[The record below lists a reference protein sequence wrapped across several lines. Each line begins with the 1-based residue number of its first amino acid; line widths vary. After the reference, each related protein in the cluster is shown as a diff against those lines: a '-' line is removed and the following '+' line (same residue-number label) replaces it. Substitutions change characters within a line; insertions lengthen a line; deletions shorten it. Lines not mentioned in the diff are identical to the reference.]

1 MQMPL
6 TYVHL
11 QRHDVFPVNLDL
23 DPGVAALDD
32 KAAET
37 VAQWVLR

>member
-1 MQMPL
+1 MKMPL

-11 QRHDVFPVNLDL
+11 QRHDAVPVNLDL
-23 DPGVAALDD
+23 EPGVAAVDG
-32 KAAET
+32 KADET

>member
-1 MQMPL
+1 MKMLP

-23 DPGVAALDD
+23 DPGVAAVDD

>member
-1 MQMPL
+1 MKMSV

-11 QRHDVFPVNLDL
+11 QTHDVFPVNLDL
-23 DPGVAALDD
+23 DPSVAAVDD

-37 VAQWVLR
+37 VARWVLR